1 MWRLGLLFAVIVA
14 PLAVMTLANTARAAP
29 DVTVT
34 VTILRFEEVN
44 CPDDDIFEPCP
55 GDYYSKVAI
64 HDSGLQI
71 STRAPDDT
79 APHNPAGWTFTKT
92 VDKAL
97 GTIAI
102 AIELHDHDDEGPD
115 EWVDIAPG
123 DNTLNLTLD
132 LNTGSWSG
140 DNGVNQNWTEGT
152 GDDAAKVL
160 FDISIDPA
168 PDTDGDGIPD
178 RIERFGVRNLLT
190 GAISAD
196 LGNPANF
203 AGQAADPCRKT
214 ILMEIDWMQGA
225 ADGHNHR
232 PKDGAVNELVSAFNN
247 APVSAV
253 SPCPWPGFGGSGGVQ
268 LMIDRNNG
276 VAEAPTTTLA
286 QLDSIRNV
294 PANFDTA
301 RRPYFHYVLFAHDQT
316 APNGGSSGV
325 CCTAVKDFLVTLGA
339 WRTLCVATGPDN
351 VLDTPRGGD
360 DGLDP
365 NGNAT
370 NGPNRTCETSVPVP
384 PPVGNDDQQLLAVG
398 NNTDDQVG
406 TVRDQSGTV
415 MHELGHALG
424 LAHRG
429 GDDVNHTPNYLSA
442 MNYFFQQ
449 GIPLAA
455 GGSTLDYSSQVLPT
469 LTESSL
475 SEQAGIG
482 GPPQYQT
489 NWFDPTGQTQ
499 LGPASGPIDW
509 NRDGTIQDPT
519 GCIGAACVR
528 VNVDINNDSACLG
541 GGPDAIT
548 TVPQGDDVIAAG
560 ALRNGPD
567 DTCQTEPGAGTNDV
581 RITTGAGG
589 TPLNIQCLGG
599 GPNRT
604 RETAP
609 AGDDQQFTTQVQ
621 SGPDRICNTTASG
634 DDTQVVPVGRTEPSP
649 HPGYNDWVN
658 LKYRAAA
665 APTAG
670 GTAGDHGH
678 PGDLTYA
685 AVLAQELRL
694 QALLEPDLKAIKTVD
709 DANPAPGAT
718 LTYTVTAENISEGDA
733 TDVRITDTLPDGSIQ
748 TRLPGTV
755 IAGKSARE
763 QFTFAIPCGTPDGTV
778 LVNSA
783 TMSAKNLQGG
793 PEVDTSNNSAS
804 ASATVRAPI
813 LTLAKTATA
822 SVNAGEAITYRLTYG
837 NIGGGAAA
845 SVTITDTLPADVYYS
860 VALDSGA
867 GPQPSTVVLNADGSR
882 TLTWN
887 VGALAGN
894 SGAQTIQFTA
904 RPTLLALGGTAFVN
918 RARLTYSD
926 ANNCTYPPVEA
937 DNTTTT
943 ITVVAASRDPKTLG
957 FWRNHPELWT
967 AEIRARIQ
975 ATDQR
980 YDGVDGSARDGGLS
994 ATETAAMYAAG
1005 GNEPKV
1011 LEMQLLSV
1019 YFNLATRR
1027 INAGTAIS
1035 SRTAAQLGLRTVRDA
1050 ALYAIATLALPVN
1063 AANSARYSDA
1073 NKVLDEINNNRSEV
1087 Y

>member
-1 MWRLGLLFAVIVA
+1 MWRLGLLVAVLVT
-14 PLAVMTLANTARAAP
+14 PLAVLAVANTARAAP

-44 CPDDDIFEPCP
+44 CPDDDVFEPCP

-92 VDKAL
+92 VDQAL

-132 LNTGSWSG
+132 LRTGSWTG
-140 DNGVNQNWTEGT
+140 DNGTNQNWTEGT
-152 GDDAAKVL
+152 GDDSAKVL

-178 RIERFGVRNLLT
+178 RIERFGIRDLLT
-190 GAISAD
+190 GAVSAD

-214 ILMEIDWMQGA
+214 ILLEIDWMQ
-225 ADGHNHR
+225 DGHSHR
-232 PKDGAVNELVSAFNN
+232 PKDGAVNELVAAFNN
-247 APVSAV
+247 STPAAV
-253 SPCPWPGFGGSGGVQ
+253 SPCPWPGFGGTGGVQ
-268 LMIDRNNG
+268 LMIDRSNS

-286 QLDSIRNV
+286 QLDTIRNV
-294 PANFDTA
+294 SANFDPN
-301 RRPYFHYVLFAHDQT
+301 RRPYFHYALFAHDQP

-325 CCTAVKDFLVTLGA
+325 CCTNRKDFLVTLGA
-339 WRTLCVATGPDN
+339 WRTLCVATGPDG
-351 VLDTPRGGD
+351 VLDTTRGVD

-370 NGPNRTCETSVPVP
+370 NGPNRTCDTAVPVP
-384 PPVGNDDQQLLAVG
+384 PPAGNDDQQLLAVG

-415 MHELGHALG
+415 MHELGHSLG
-424 LAHRG
+424 LEHRG
-429 GDDVNHTPNYLSA
+429 GDNVNHTPNYLSA

-455 GGSTLDYSSQVLPT
+455 GGSTLDYSRQVLPT
-469 LTESSL
+469 LTEASL
-475 SEQAGIG
+475 SEQAGIA

-489 NWFDPTGQTQ
+489 SWFDPNGNAQ
-499 LGPASGPIDW
+499 LGAASGPIDW
-509 NRDGTIQDPT
+509 NRNGTIQDPP
-519 GCIGAACVR
+519 GCVGAACVR
-528 VNVDINNDSACLG
+528 VSVDINNDSSCVG
-541 GGPDAIT
+541 GGPDGIT
-548 TVPQGDDVIAAG
+548 TPTQGDDVIAAG
-560 ALRNGPD
+560 ALRNGVD
-567 DTCQTEPGAGTNDV
+567 DTCNTEPGAGTNDV

-589 TPLNIQCLGG
+589 TPLNVQCLGG
-599 GPNRT
+599 GPNRA
-604 RETAP
+604 RDTARG
-609 AGDDQQFTTQVQ
+609 GDDVQFTTEVQ
-621 SGPDRICNTTASG
+621 SGPDRICNTTASP

-649 HPGYNDWVN
+649 HPGYDDWAN

-665 APTAG
+665 ASTSG

-694 QALLEPDLKAIKTVD
+694 QALLEPDLKTTKTVD

-718 LTYTVTAENISEGDA
+718 LKYTVTAENISEGDA
-733 TDVRITDTLPDGSIQ
+733 TEVRITDTLPDGTIQ
-748 TRLPGTV
+748 TRSPGTV
-755 IAGKSARE
+755 IAGKSAVE
-763 QFTFAIPCGTPDGTV
+763 EFTFAIPCGTPDGTV
-778 LVNSA
+778 FLNSA
-783 TMSAKNLQGG
+783 TTSAKNLQGQ
-793 PEVDTSNNSAS
+793 PEIDTSNNSAS
-804 ASATVRAPI
+804 ATATVRAPI
-813 LTLAKTATA
+813 LTLNKTATA

-837 NIGGGAAA
+837 NVGGGAAA
-845 SVTITDTLPADVYYS
+845 SVTITDTLPAGVYYS

-867 GPQPSTVVLNADGSR
+867 GPRPSTVVVNADGSR

-887 VGALAGN
+887 VGALAGG
-894 SGAQTIQFTA
+894 SGVQTIEFTA

-918 RARLTYSD
+918 RARLTYTD
-926 ANNCTYPPVEA
+926 ANNCTYPPVDAE
-937 DNTTTT
+937 NTTTT
-943 ITVVAASRDPKTLG
+943 ITVVAPSRDPRTLG

-980 YDGVDGSARDGGLS
+980 YDGRDGSAPDGGLS
-994 ATETAAMYAAG
+994 ATEVTAMYAPG
-1005 GNEPKV
+1005 GNQPKV

-1035 SRTAAQLGLRTVRDA
+1035 SRVAGRLGLLTVRDA
-1050 ALYAIATLALPVN
+1050 ALYAIDTLALPVN
-1063 AANSARYSDA
+1063 AATRDRYSDA
-1073 NKVLDEINNNRSEV
+1073 TTVLDEINNNRSEV